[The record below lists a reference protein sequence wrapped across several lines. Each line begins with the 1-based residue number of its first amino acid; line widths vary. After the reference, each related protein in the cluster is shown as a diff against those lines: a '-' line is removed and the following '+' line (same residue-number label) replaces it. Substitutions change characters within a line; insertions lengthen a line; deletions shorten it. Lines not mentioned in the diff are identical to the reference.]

1 MFIKKKRLEELSKQ
15 DILNIISL
23 FKEYD
28 EKTISKILNIPFTIV
43 RQIVTNYLLSQRGVR
58 YFNNYISYY
67 LFNLDYDIEEIAR
80 RLKMKTNSVFE
91 ILKDPVIRRI
101 SSPLFYK
108 ILKIAWKEFCN
119 SKLKYCN
126 NQQPC

>member
-1 MFIKKKRLEELSKQ
+1 MYIKKKRLEELSKQ

-80 RLKMKTNSVFE
+80 RLKMKTNSVFA
-91 ILKDPVIRRI
+91 ILNDPVIRRI

-108 ILKIAWKEFCN
+108 ILKIAWREHV
-119 SKLKYCN
+119 SD
-126 NQQPC
+126 